1 MKDDENRTVSQ
12 VYSCQFQPF
21 RGWCHW
27 WEPIPCALL
36 LHYPSFNPNFCS
48 SSPWIERDGEGY
60 TANIF
65 WATWHQFKDNVLCWL
80 FKIDLPLPRTIAL
93 LLPNWYLCCAL
104 PLCTHAISEL
114 IRELQ
119 TLVCFS
125 RSQGIVQLQS
135 GAGSENGQAC
145 TPPSCGM
152 SDTNPGHH

>member
-1 MKDDENRTVSQ
+1 MRTGQCLRFIVVNFSHLEAGVIGENQYPVPFSYIILHLIQISAQ
-12 VYSCQFQPF
+12 VLP
-21 RGWCHW
+21 G
-27 WEPIPCALL
+27 
-36 LHYPSFNPNFCS
+36 
-48 SSPWIERDGEGY
+48 IERDGEGY

-80 FKIDLPLPRTIAL
+80 FKIYLPLPRTIAL
-93 LLPNWYLCCAL
+93 LLPNRYLCCAL

-119 TLVCFS
+119 TLICF
-125 RSQGIVQLQS
+125 RRGQGIVQLQS

-152 SDTNPGHH
+152 SDTNPGHR